1 MDWSDRS
8 ALGSFAPFP
17 ADQPGV
23 QAAYGEV
30 DWVMSGVMETRD
42 RWRVAENPARSN
54 IMLW

>member
-8 ALGSFAPFP
+8 ALGSFAPFL